1 MGRADRREVKAIVCR
16 HPDAL
21 SLPYFGSIQVCI
33 TDWEV
38 WPILLLKKFRVS
50 QVLYTCMSSYV
61 YIHQLRIAL
70 TGNCLVQ
77 DTHHVIHLCSGACE
91 RHMWTTSSRVL
102 NDS

>member
-1 MGRADRREVKAIVCR
+1 MGRADRREVG

-21 SLPYFGSIQVCI
+21 SLPSFGSIQVCI
-33 TDWEV
+33 TETRWEV
-38 WPILLLKKFRVS
+38 WPILPLKKFGVS

-61 YIHQLRIAL
+61 YIHQLHIAL

-77 DTHHVIHLCSGACE
+77 DTHHVIHLCSGARE